1 MTIALAAGAVG
12 WQFGQRA
19 VFLLVP
25 VFATLAAAAALSILA
40 AAIDSSVRPRRATT
54 ACRGP
59 EIGGAHPRRKPCT
72 RSVRARRAAVS
83 FCQCA
88 APAARRAGAALAV
101 QPFDGIG
108 AGIWG
113 VLAPLVVAD
122 LTANSG
128 RYNLALGAVATTQG
142 AGRFLSGLAAG
153 LIVDHLGRAAAFLT
167 SAGVASAALALVGLA
182 LPETRR
188 RDE

>member
-1 MTIALAAGAVG
+1 M
-12 WQFGQRA
+12 
-19 VFLLVP
+19 
-25 VFATLAAAAALSILA
+25 
-40 AAIDSSVRPRRATT
+40 
-54 ACRGP
+54 
-59 EIGGAHPRRKPCT
+59 
-72 RSVRARRAAVS
+72 
-83 FCQCA
+83 
-88 APAARRAGAALAV
+88 
-101 QPFDGIG
+101 
-108 AGIWG
+108 
-113 VLAPLVVAD
+113 VAD